1 MSRKTDSMASLAMW
15 SSIAFRNLALA
26 LIRSTNAS
34 LGIPWFATSLCAV
47 RDGVPIASLV
57 VNLAS
62 GERFE
67 AIGGQG
73 AWRNGEPIRPSACA
87 VVGDAVVGLSGLPPK
102 HLGWAQFR
110 ALGAAALDMCAVA
123 CGRLDAYVDCSF
135 DAHGVWDYAGAM
147 LVCEEAGATVR
158 DALGRDL
165 IVMDHSARRTP
176 IAAASATLCETLMAA
191 RVNWH

>member
-1 MSRKTDSMASLAMW
+1 VLSEESGLVDGSAEVVV
-15 SSIAFRNLALA
+15 IVDPVDG
-26 LIRSTNAS
+26 STNAS

-47 RDGVPIASLV
+47 RDGVAIASLV

-67 AIGGQG
+67 AVRGEG
-73 AWRNGEPIRPSACA
+73 AWRNGQPISSSGCSRVS
-87 VVGDAVVGLSGLPPK
+87 DAVVGLSGLPPR

-135 DAHGVWDYAGAM
+135 DAHGVWDYAGAL

-158 DALGRDL
+158 DALGREL
-165 IVMDHSARRTP
+165 IVMDHAVRRTP
-176 IAAASATLCETLMAA
+176 IAAASGSLCASLVTA
-191 RVNWH
+191 RVNWR